1 MIKVSL
7 LCRKTRALAPT
18 QYLKES
24 LSLGVI
30 IERIMGNSNVPKTN
44 KHNYTPKELQVMIP
58 NSLCHFRHW
67 KGHLMLHLMMMM
79 I

>member
-44 KHNYTPKELQVMIP
+44 KHNLHTKGTPGDDPQLTV
-58 NSLCHFRHW
+58 SL
-67 KGHLMLHLMMMM
+67 
-79 I
+79 